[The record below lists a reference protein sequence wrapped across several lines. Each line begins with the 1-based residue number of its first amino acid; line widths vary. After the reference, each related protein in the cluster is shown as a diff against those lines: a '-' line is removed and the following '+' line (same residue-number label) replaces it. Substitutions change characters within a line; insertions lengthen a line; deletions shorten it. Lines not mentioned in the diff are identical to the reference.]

1 MKFFKPK
8 FWDKNRISF
17 FSFLLFPI
25 ALLVELF
32 IFFKHLLVKP
42 HKCSIPIICIG
53 NIYLGG
59 TGKTPLSIKIS
70 SILNSLNKNPVF
82 IRKKYNSYRDESAM
96 QKKVGRIY
104 EADKRIDAINEAIK
118 NKADVAILDDGFQ
131 DYSIYKNL
139 SIICFNEKQ
148 WIGNGLLIP
157 AGPLRESLSAL
168 NRANC
173 VVINGE
179 KNSSIEDKILKK
191 NKLIKIFYMK
201 YKPQNIIELE
211 NKKFLCFAG
220 IGNPD
225 NFFNLLKQNNINVLQ
240 YISFPDH
247 YNYSSVELENLL
259 KKAKE
264 NNATLLT
271 TEKDYLRIKENFK
284 ENIKYLKIEAEI
296 ENQKQFIEMIKKYI

>member
-1 MKFFKPK
+1 
-8 FWDKNRISF
+8 
-17 FSFLLFPI
+17 
-25 ALLVELF
+25 
-32 IFFKHLLVKP
+32 
-42 HKCSIPIICIG
+42 
-53 NIYLGG
+53 
-59 TGKTPLSIKIS
+59 
-70 SILNSLNKNPVF
+70 
-82 IRKKYNSYRDESAM
+82 
-96 QKKVGRIY
+96 
-104 EADKRIDAINEAIK
+104 
-118 NKADVAILDDGFQ
+118 
-131 DYSIYKNL
+131 
-139 SIICFNEKQ
+139 
-148 WIGNGLLIP
+148 
-157 AGPLRESLSAL
+157 
-168 NRANC
+168 
-173 VVINGE
+173 
-179 KNSSIEDKILKK
+179 
-191 NKLIKIFYMK
+191 MK

>member
-25 ALLVELF
+25 ALLVKLF

-96 QKKVGRIY
+96 QKKVGQIC

-179 KNSSIEDKILKK
+179 KNSSIEGKILKK

>member
-173 VVINGE
+173 VVINVE